1 MTWSLSLP
9 AIFWA
14 TMAIQLLGLSSLVAV
29 RLCATSGGRATC
41 QRVFLVML
49 AALGLITVLAVGAD
63 SDSWVTSGATLSI
76 MTVCATVDF
85 RRDRSGSAAF

>member
-1 MTWSLSLP
+1 MWTLSLP
-9 AIFWA
+9 AIFWS
-14 TMAIQLLGLSSLVAV
+14 TIVIQLLGLGSLVAA
-29 RLCATSGGRATC
+29 RMCRTSRGRAVC
-41 QRVFLVML
+41 QHLFVMVL

-85 RRDRSGSAAF
+85 RGDRPRSPAY